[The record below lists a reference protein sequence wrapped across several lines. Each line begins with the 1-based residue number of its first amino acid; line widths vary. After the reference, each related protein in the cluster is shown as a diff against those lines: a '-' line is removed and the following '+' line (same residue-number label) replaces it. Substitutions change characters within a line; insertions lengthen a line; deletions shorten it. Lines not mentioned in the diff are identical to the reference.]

1 MKLFQKKQLKEQLPP
16 QLARNGLV
24 TAWHDENGRLTQ
36 ISIYGTAESPAGKE
50 AYLSTCGWGLFFIV
64 ILAYAGNLAIDRHVE
79 HSGGIMTL
87 AAIGAFIVTHWAAKW
102 SSRETRIFYVTDST
116 VRVRRP
122 DGLFEHA
129 LTDVSGVQ
137 LSSVD
142 PQRIDEERHKK
153 RKQKDPKFYEPYSLD
168 IFLQTSLGYD
178 QLGCIFGIQHA
189 KAIAQGVNAA
199 IQYMKGR
206 QGNGDGALMDAA
218 QQYRRKTAGKIP
230 A

>member
-1 MKLFQKKQLKEQLPP
+1 MKLFQKKQLKEQLPS

-24 TAWHDENGRLTQ
+24 SAWHHENGMLAG

-50 AYLSTCGWGLFFIV
+50 EYLNTCGWGLFL
-64 ILAYAGNLAIDRHVE
+64 ILIFAYAGNLAIDRHVE
-79 HSGGIMTL
+79 NSGGIMTL
-87 AAIGAFIVTHWAAKW
+87 AAIGAFIVTHWIAKW
-102 SSRETRIFYVTDST
+102 TSRETRIFYVTDST
-116 VRVRRP
+116 VSVRRP

-137 LSSVD
+137 LSTVD
-142 PQRIDEERHKK
+142 PQRIDEERYKK

-178 QLGCIFGIQHA
+178 QLGCIFGLQYA
-189 KAIAQGVNAA
+189 KAVAQGVNGAV
-199 IQYMKGR
+199 QYMKGR
-206 QGNGDGALMDAA
+206 QGQGDGALMNPA
-218 QQYRRKTAGKIP
+218 QQYRSKTAGRIP